1 MKELPI
7 HIELDSES
15 RQTLYEQ
22 IYEYIREEIRAG
34 RLMQDEKLP
43 SARFLADYLQVSRT
57 TVDMAYGQ
65 LVSEGYLEARSRKG
79 YFVSAIEDLYAM
91 DQVMR
96 RTDDGKSGVGGGQMQ
111 PGKTSRDAMPGTG
124 QASQSAEARICCDF
138 SPNAI
143 DMRYFPYATWKKIT
157 KNILVDANSKMFSL
171 GEPQGDLSLRTTICR
186 YLHGSRG
193 VNCEPEQII
202 IGAGNDYLLLLLEK
216 ILGRHVPVAMENPTY
231 VRAYK
236 VFRSCAYPVS
246 LVPMD
251 ENGIRVDCLR
261 KTDARVA
268 YVMPSHQYPTG
279 VSMPI
284 GRRMELLKWAA
295 EEPGRYLIEDDYDSE
310 FRYKGKPLPSLQASD
325 NGGRVV
331 YIGTFSKAIAPA
343 IRISYMV
350 LPYPLLERYRSVCG
364 FYASTVSRIDQTV
377 LNEFIQDGYFE
388 RYLNKMRKQY
398 REKHDLILNGL
409 KSFEKGFRISGGN
422 AGLHVLLT
430 DRLGR
435 SEEMLTLAAAAEG
448 VRVYGMEDFR
458 MGETDGAESGKE
470 AFGDFEPEKFADVE
484 NVAKTPET
492 EGRDTSE
499 QNPATLILGYGALT
513 VDEIRDGL
521 ILLKKAWL

>member
-7 HIELDSES
+7 HIQLHPENSK
-15 RQTLYEQ
+15 TLYEQ
-22 IYEYIREEIRAG
+22 IYEYIREEIKAG
-34 RLMQDEKLP
+34 SLLQNEKLP

-57 TVDMAYGQ
+57 TVDMAYDQ
-65 LVSEGYLEARSRKG
+65 LVSEGYLEARPRKG
-79 YFVSAIEDLYAM
+79 YFVSTYEELNAIDRIPQGDRYLPSGQEEIPRRGEDGSH
-91 DQVMR
+91 Q
-96 RTDDGKSGVGGGQMQ
+96 
-111 PGKTSRDAMPGTG
+111 
-124 QASQSAEARICCDF
+124 QAVQTMLSYDF

-171 GEPQGDLSLRTTICR
+171 GEPQGDPELRTTICR

-216 ILGRHVPVAMENPTY
+216 ILGRHIRVAMENPTY
-231 VRAYK
+231 TKAYK
-236 VFRSCAYPVS
+236 IFRSCAYPVCFI
-246 LVPMD
+246 PMD
-251 ENGIRVDCLR
+251 ESGLRVDCLR
-261 KTDARVA
+261 QTDAQVA

-295 EEPGRYLIEDDYDSE
+295 EAEDRYLIEDDYDSE

-325 NGGRVV
+325 HNGRVV

-350 LPYPLLERYRSVCG
+350 LPYPLLERYRRECG
-364 FYASTVSRIDQTV
+364 FYSSTVSRIDQTI

-388 RYLNKMRKQY
+388 RYLNKMRKRY
-398 REKHDLILNGL
+398 REKHDLILNEL
-409 KSFEKGFRISGGN
+409 KAFERAFDISGSN

-430 DRLGR
+430 DRHGR
-435 SEEMLTLAAAAEG
+435 AEEELAEAAAKEG
-448 VRVYGMEDFR
+448 VKVYRMQDFR
-458 MGETDGAESGKE
+458 MGEHTDDA
-470 AFGDFEPEKFADVE
+470 AM
-484 NVAKTPET
+484 
-492 EGRDTSE
+492 
-499 QNPATLILGYGALT
+499 LILGYGALT
-513 VDEIRDGL
+513 DEEIREG
-521 ILLKKAWL
+521 IARLKKVWL